1 MNDVQELVDYLAK
14 HDLKLATAE
23 SCTAGKII
31 DLLGSCPGSG
41 SYLDAGYVV
50 YSPEAKTRL
59 LGVTPETIETYGLT
73 SEEVSSAMAKG
84 ALRDSEA
91 TVALATTGVAGPEPM
106 GDIPPGTV
114 CFAWG
119 FRINDDI
126 KVYTE
131 TRRFEGDRSEVIRDA
146 ALYALDRIPTI
157 RSNMTKGEANP

>member
-14 HDLKLATAE
+14 HELKLATAE

-59 LGVTPETIETYGLT
+59 LGVTPETIEQYGLT

-91 TVALATTGVAGPEPM
+91 SVALATTGVAGPEPM
-106 GDIPPGTV
+106 DDIPPGTV

-119 FRINDDI
+119 FRINGDI

-131 TRRFEGDRSEVIRDA
+131 TRRFEGERSDVISNA

-157 RSNMTKGEANP
+157 HSNMTEGEANP